1 MSLYYDV
8 FLERRV
14 FQSSVCAMRWFISDE
29 AKRETMIFRKMKS
42 MRKCMTACLDSEE
55 GNEEMRHFGGITTS
69 NRERMNEY

>member
-14 FQSSVCAMRWFISDE
+14 FQSSVYTMRWFVSDE
-29 AKRETMIFRKMKS
+29 AKREAMIFRKMKS
-42 MRKCMTACLDSEE
+42 MRKCMMACLDSEE
-55 GNEEMRHFGGITTS
+55 ANEEMRHFEGITTS

>member
-1 MSLYYDV
+1 MPLYYDV

-14 FQSSVCAMRWFISDE
+14 LQSNVCAMRWFVSVE

-55 GNEEMRHFGGITTS
+55 GNEEMRHFEGITTS